1 MPGGGVGYESRG
13 RLILVSTRDEHGA
26 FFIFIVVF
34 CNKEHVLPRLVLLFR
49 FGLKTDAPSI
59 EKTKENI
66 SLCIAIRTMKVRM
79 STFYP
84 PIR

>member
-1 MPGGGVGYESRG
+1 MNLGVVLNSFWRLRG
-13 RLILVSTRDEHGA
+13 MNMAPSSFLLSFFVTR
-26 FFIFIVVF
+26 
-34 CNKEHVLPRLVLLFR
+34 NVLRFR

-79 STFYP
+79 STFHP